1 VTGAGKRQ
9 EAHDWPRDRVVVI
22 TGGASGIGAA
32 TAHAF
37 GKAGARIAL
46 LDRDAAEAEKQRDRL
61 LQEGI
66 AAISFPCDIAD
77 ESQCRTAME
86 AAGSHFGRIDILFNN
101 AGITQRGPFREAT
114 TAAIRRVMETNF
126 FGALYCTKAALESLI
141 ACRGMIIVTSSIAG
155 LAPVLGRTAY
165 CASKHALHG
174 LFGTL
179 RSELKDL
186 GVHVMIVC
194 PGFTRTNLQVRALDP
209 RGEVNVHERTKVGR
223 VASPEEVAAAIVRG
237 AARRKDLLVLSATGR
252 LSHALFRLS
261 PPLYAWLMSRSLRD
275 EIQR

>member
-1 VTGAGKRQ
+1 
-9 EAHDWPRDRVVVI
+9 VVI

-32 TAHAF
+32 AAHAF

-46 LDRDAAEAEKQRDRL
+46 LDLDAAEAEKRRDAL
-61 LQEGI
+61 LEQGI
-66 AAISFPCDIAD
+66 PAMSFPCDIAD
-77 ESQCRTAME
+77 ESQCRTAMD
-86 AAGSHFGRIDILFNN
+86 AVRSHFERIDILFNN
-101 AGITQRGPFREAT
+101 AGITQRGSFREAT
-114 TAAIRRVMETNF
+114 TAAIRRVMDTNF

-141 ACRGMIIVTSSIAG
+141 ASRGMIIVTSSIAG

-179 RSELKDL
+179 RSELRGS

-223 VASPEEVAAAIVRG
+223 EASPEEVAAAIVRG
-237 AARRKDLLVLSATGR
+237 AARKKDLLVLSATGR
-252 LSHALFRLS
+252 LSHAVFRLS
-261 PPLYAWLMSRSLRD
+261 PSLYAWLMARSLRE

>member
-1 VTGAGKRQ
+1 MKTMTGKRQ
-9 EAHDWPRDRVVVI
+9 DARDWPRSRVVVI

-46 LDRDAAEAEKQRDRL
+46 LDLDAVEAERERDRL

-66 AAISFPCDIAD
+66 AAMSFPCDIVD
-77 ESQCRTAME
+77 EPQCQTAID
-86 AAGSHFGRIDILFNN
+86 AVRSHFGRIDILFNN

-114 TAAIRRVMETNF
+114 TTAIRKVMETNF
-126 FGALYCTKAALESLI
+126 FGALYCTKAALEGLI

-155 LAPVLGRTAY
+155 LAPVLGRTSY

-179 RSELKDL
+179 RSELKGL

-194 PGFTRTNLQVRALDP
+194 PGFTRTNLQVHALDA
-209 RGEVNVHERTKVGR
+209 RGEVAVHERTMVGR
-223 VASPEEVAAAIVRG
+223 EASPEEVAAAIVRG

-252 LSHALFRLS
+252 LTHALFRLS
-261 PPLYAWLMSRSLRD
+261 PPLYQWLMSRSLRE
-275 EIQR
+275 EIR

>member
-1 VTGAGKRQ
+1 VTAAEKRL
-9 EAHDWPRDRVVVI
+9 EASDWPRGRIVVI

-32 TAHAF
+32 AAHAF

-46 LDRDAAEAEKQRDRL
+46 LDLDAAEAEKQRDAL
-61 LQEGI
+61 LQQGI
-66 AAISFPCDIAD
+66 AAMSFPCDIAD

-86 AAGSHFGRIDILFNN
+86 SAKSHFGRIDILFNN
-101 AGITQRGPFREAT
+101 AGITQRGSFREAT

-141 ACRGMIIVTSSIAG
+141 ARRGMIIVTSSIAG

-179 RSELKDL
+179 RSELKGL

-194 PGFTRTNLQVRALDP
+194 PGFTRTNLQVRALDA
-209 RGEVNVHERTKVGR
+209 RGEVSVHARTMVGR
-223 VASPEEVAAAIVRG
+223 EASPEEVAAAIVRG
-237 AARRKDLLVLSATGR
+237 AARRKDLLVLSATGK

-261 PPLYAWLMSRSLRD
+261 PPFYAWLMSRSLQD